1 MGFIDDK
8 SNLIKEIGIFKTIND
23 LPNSKA
29 VSSFNDIKSAKKN
42 ILPFLLNM
50 LAMSCEDKEEV
61 PKPEFDPTFSGPPPK
76 GTLLEAT
83 GGNKVKCNAIRILLE
98 ILIEFLPE
106 LVRIVK
112 EAIVVAIRESLSCSS
127 DFVIPANTVQ
137 VIDLET
143 IDYNNIL
150 KTDPD
155 SNILG
160 GIFYGTSDKDFNRFL
175 YNLIQT
181 PGIPQI
187 WVGPNGPMMDI
198 TFVLPGQLI
207 ISINPNYDENSGK
220 TFNDFISDYMASI
233 DLFDNKILIGNLM
246 DSFFSNITAN
256 LDFSLEQLVSEE
268 KTNKLIDKILDTD
281 PCYDEIIFDDSFFT
295 FSNDEV
301 AEFEYRSKQRKEG
314 IVNIDLGCGVYP
326 LDIRDDNAKLGALL
340 DILDSS
346 GNDPKLQ
353 EDTTKK
359 IVNVMQDNATEGQE
373 DNKESIKNKL
383 QVDFVLSI
391 PKVIMKT
398 SVLTPKILGIYNF
411 SNFIVN
417 NTTITERN
425 SYDWSKNNR
434 VFLEYVARESLA
446 VLLKIVFN
454 RLKIEL
460 MRLIS
465 RVIQKILKSIVNKK
479 LAIIASFA
487 LPLASGAVNG
497 LINRIPQP
505 EVEGSKYK

>member
-1 MGFIDDK
+1 M
-8 SNLIKEIGIFKTIND
+8 NIG
-23 LPNSKA
+23 
-29 VSSFNDIKSAKKN
+29 
-42 ILPFLLNM
+42 LN
-50 LAMSCEDKEEV
+50 K
-61 PKPEFDPTFSGPPPK
+61 
-76 GTLLEAT
+76 
-83 GGNKVKCNAIRILLE
+83 
-98 ILIEFLPE
+98 
-106 LVRIVK
+106 
-112 EAIVVAIRESLSCSS
+112 
-127 DFVIPANTVQ
+127 
-137 VIDLET
+137 
-143 IDYNNIL
+143 
-150 KTDPD
+150 
-155 SNILG
+155 
-160 GIFYGTSDKDFNRFL
+160 
-175 YNLIQT
+175 
-181 PGIPQI
+181 
-187 WVGPNGPMMDI
+187 
-198 TFVLPGQLI
+198 
-207 ISINPNYDENSGK
+207 
-220 TFNDFISDYMASI
+220 
-233 DLFDNKILIGNLM
+233 
-246 DSFFSNITAN
+246 
-256 LDFSLEQLVSEE
+256 
-268 KTNKLIDKILDTD
+268 
-281 PCYDEIIFDDSFFT
+281 
-295 FSNDEV
+295 
-301 AEFEYRSKQRKEG
+301 RKEG

>member
-8 SNLIKEIGIFKTIND
+8 SNLIKELGIFKTIND
-23 LPNSKA
+23 LPDSK
-29 VSSFNDIKSAKKN
+29 VTSSFNDVKSAKKN

-50 LAMSCEDKEEV
+50 LAMSCEDKEEG
-61 PKPEFDPTFSGPPPK
+61 PKPEFDPTFSEQPPK

-106 LVRIVK
+106 LIRIVK

-127 DFVIPANTVQ
+127 DFVIPANTIQ
-137 VIDLET
+137 VIDLEL

-150 KTDPD
+150 KTNPD

-181 PGIPQI
+181 PNIPQT
-187 WVGPNGPMMDI
+187 WEGPNGPMMDI
-198 TFVLPGQLI
+198 TFILPGQLI

-233 DLFDNKILIGNLM
+233 NLFDSKILIGNLM
-246 DSFFSNITAN
+246 DYFFSNITAN
-256 LDFSLEQLVSEE
+256 LDFSTEQLVSEE

-281 PCYDEIIFDDSFFT
+281 PCYDEIIFDNSFFT
-295 FSNDEV
+295 FSNNEI
-301 AEFEYRSKQRKEG
+301 AEFENRARQRKDG
-314 IVNIDLGCGVYP
+314 IVDIDLGCGIFP
-326 LDIRDDNAKLGALL
+326 LDISDDNAKLGGLL
-340 DILDSS
+340 DILDSA

-359 IVNVMQDNATEGQE
+359 IVNIMEDNATEGQE
-373 DNKESIKNKL
+373 ENKESIKKKL
-383 QVDFVLSI
+383 QVDFILSI
-391 PKVIMKT
+391 PKVIMKI

-454 RLKIEL
+454 KLKIQL

-465 RVIQKILKSIVNKK
+465 RVIQRILKSIVKKK

-487 LPLASGAVNG
+487 LPAVSGAING
-497 LINRIPQP
+497 LINSIPQP